1 MNSFPFKTLKH
12 IKIKKKK
19 KKKKYEYE
27 NVLFR
32 TLLCNKMLKQLSNI
46 KTLIL
51 TGDL

>member
-19 KKKKYEYE
+19 KKKIEYE

-32 TLLCNKMLKQLSNI
+32 ILLCNKMLKQLSNTKI
-46 KTLIL
+46 LIL
-51 TGDL
+51 TSDL